1 MNERLASP
9 AARKGVSPVIP
20 QGGDLIAVVTRYQ
33 GPLLRYVGRM
43 LGGADAQREDV
54 VQEAFVRLHLQ
65 VSAHGWESIQNL
77 TTWLFR
83 VAHNLTMDVLRRKVR
98 QEEAAPVSVDPAMTA
113 QERAAEDLDALGEVI
128 RQEARQAV
136 LRELAQLDE
145 LYRQVVLLK
154 IVQGMTLREVAEVA
168 GVSLSAVNYR
178 LNQALSILAQR
189 LRKAGVV

>member
-1 MNERLASP
+1 
-9 AARKGVSPVIP
+9 
-20 QGGDLIAVVTRYQ
+20 
-33 GPLLRYVGRM
+33 
-43 LGGADAQREDV
+43 
-54 VQEAFVRLHLQ
+54 
-65 VSAHGWESIQNL
+65 
-77 TTWLFR
+77 

-98 QEEAAPVSVDPAMTA
+98 REDEAPVSVDPAMTA